1 MATKTEANVN
11 ADSISKRPKLPT
23 RLPKE
28 QIKLNPRKK
37 IRQPK
42 PDRTKPQPKP
52 NVETLSNIY
61 PSDIEKPEVKLDN
74 LYKKQL
80 KTKPST
86 LGEIDNVI
94 PADVTVTEIEN
105 INPEVKATNKVSD
118 IQDIDTT
125 VPEKK
130 TLGNLNVYGEITNRS
145 NPTSL
150 PNVND

>member
-11 ADSISKRPKLPT
+11 QDSLTTRRKIKE

-28 QIKLNPRKK
+28 LNKINPRKPLK
-37 IRQPK
+37 QPK
-42 PDRTKPQPKP
+42 PDKPSVPTKPD
-52 NVETLSNIY
+52 TLSNIY

-105 INPEVKATNKVSD
+105 INPKVKATNKVSD

-130 TLGNLNVYGEITNRS
+130 KLGNLNVYSKITNRS